1 MGDHVGILSADRLLQ
16 YLFAF
21 FGFGLSPTHKGV
33 ITPWPL
39 GTTWEAGLS
48 IKIFESNLGNDQT
61 KDHMNDG
68 FDERKIVKVLL

>member
-1 MGDHVGILSADRLLQ
+1 MLIGSSTFLLA
-16 YLFAF
+16 L
-21 FGFGLSPTHKGV
+21 GFVLSPTHKAG
-33 ITPWPL
+33 IALWPL
-39 GTTWEAGLS
+39 GTTWDAGSS